1 MDHKSSFNKQLRK
14 EITAR
19 AVMNKEIKSI
29 QENIDINI
37 EEIYNADMEIKR
49 IKKVILK
56 RKKKNRT
63 YTDLSLRVNKLNI
76 SKTDLKNE
84 IEALKQ
90 IISHIEQA
98 KEEVK
103 LKIKQLKKKIKNLP
117 VENPFDFTDYIEKQK
132 EENEIDLGLFL
143 ELAEE
148 NKIIYNQVPINTL
161 IEDMEKLKNGF
172 FTNGYFTLGEEGE
185 IDTNRFFKDSD
196 ELSEFIDKILDKYDN
211 HPSIYY
217 TGNIYRYFKNYKR
230 INRSEHGRGANEF
243 NNIQEY
249 KGNNCYIPSGN
260 GCFLKCIN
268 YIFDKDFSIE
278 YFEFIKSY
286 KRRSNVMSRCRIPE
300 FCKRYK
306 IDIGIYD
313 RNNGRILPRTVKE
326 KNTCVHIHRN
336 HYCVIWKKNRKDS
349 LLNGVD
355 EIEKNFKY
363 IKNKINED
371 NLKQRISYR
380 FPKYKKIDQ
389 LKNVFVFDLETQ
401 NDHEF
406 AEAYAAGLYDV
417 NRFRECWH
425 RDLTPHELVIERKNV
440 TIFDTSNGNCIMN
453 MLKYFSENYDGDERT
468 YIDREGDEIVS
479 SYRLLLVAHN
489 SSGFDSWVVLNSL
502 IKDITDLKII
512 KTARGL
518 ISLSFKCGVK
528 IVNTVE
534 VPQYV
539 KFTCSKSHI
548 KGSLEKIGK
557 EYGLQPELLKG
568 EMDHSLINK
577 NNFAELRHI
586 WEPYL
591 ISDVLC
597 LAFIY
602 ARHSME
608 MQKMTGFGI
617 KDCLTEASL
626 GWKCFGTYNKNR
638 EFYTFNNKY
647 VRDFI
652 RKSIKGGRVG
662 AFNRYFESNQFDE
675 IISTIKKHLKINN
688 NEISNIIDKYLKHIN
703 TKRDEF
709 KLEFENGE
717 KDYRKINNKELDK
730 FLERKLGELN
740 ISKELQKINKDDL
753 LVSYDFNSLYPS
765 AQIDKDSNWAKIE
778 TAYPFKKFMN
788 DAICTLFNSGR
799 WNELNKSAFLTI
811 KYHNPENL
819 IFQHLPVKEKIKNP
833 YKNNR
838 LEEINRMRNG
848 IIIDTLT
855 SVDIVE
861 IVKYG
866 GEVLEVY
873 EGFFCYNLEYNPYT
887 EFVTD
892 MFQKRDLFKSQ
903 GKDLLQNLAKK
914 IGLSVYGGN
923 IRKDINE
930 EYKCVTENWM
940 RENFD
945 DRVKEWFPLKNGN
958 LIEKLEDDEGIDD
971 FDKAK
976 SINTMPSHFG
986 SYILSH
992 SKRLMNSVIKQ
1003 IDGFY
1008 NNNIYYTDTDS
1019 LYIHK
1024 KYWSNLIDNGFV
1036 GKSLGLGKNDYGNS
1050 GIFYAWFLAP
1060 KIKYCLV
1067 IDDFG
1072 IISAKRTFKGY
1083 SEEHRM
1089 IKLEEYI
1096 SLSEGKTVSGR
1107 FSIDW
1112 TKTFEGIKIPHRK
1125 KDCSYCNNKK
1135 FCNDCGE
1142 KPKKNCFNCEM
1153 EKACDPCLDLI
1164 SQKKT
1169 YSTDINTLKRKPS
1182 NQYHQ
1187 MLPHY
1192 EGVYEPKQNNINFE
1206 SAKEILMK
1214 EDYKMVVKR
1223 RFERIY
1229 TALESM
1235 DYTKYED
1242 ISENNEIFVYG
1253 IKQVK
1258 TDKIDNYILI
1268 GCESDELYE
1277 NDKLF
1282 NFWSNKYINNE
1293 IEKRN
1298 FQISGWP
1305 FITLVKRNN
1314 FFKIQSIIT

>member
-1 MDHKSSFNKQLRK
+1 MEHKSSFNKQLRK

-19 AVMNKEIKSI
+19 AVMNKEIKSL

-37 EEIYNADMEIKR
+37 EEIYNVDREIKR
-49 IKKVILK
+49 IKEVILK

-63 YTDLSLRVNKLNI
+63 YTDLSLRINKLNI
-76 SKTDLKNE
+76 SKTDLKNK

-90 IISHIEQA
+90 IISHIENA
-98 KEEVK
+98 KEQVK
-103 LKIKQLKKKIKNLP
+103 LKIKQLKNKIKNLP
-117 VENPFDFTDYIEKQK
+117 KENPFDFTDIVK
-132 EENEIDLGLFL
+132 EDDVIDLGLFL

-148 NKIIYNQVPINTL
+148 NKIIYNQVPVNNL

-196 ELSEFIDKILDKYDN
+196 ELAKFIDKILDKYDD

-217 TGNIYRYFKNYKR
+217 TGNIYRYFKNFKR

-243 NNIQEY
+243 NNIEKY
-249 KGNNCYIPSGN
+249 NGENCYIPSGN

-286 KRRSNVMSRCRIPE
+286 KRRPNVMARCRIPE

-313 RNNGRILPRTVKE
+313 LNSKRILPWTVKQ
-326 KNTCVHIHRN
+326 KNICVYIHRN
-336 HYCVIWKKNRKDS
+336 HYCVIWKKNRRDS

-355 EIEKNFKY
+355 EIDKNFKY
-363 IKNKINED
+363 VKNIINEN
-371 NLKQRISYR
+371 NLNQRIRYR
-380 FPKYKKIDQ
+380 FPKHETIDQ
-389 LKNVFVFDLETQ
+389 LENVFVFDLETHNNQ
-401 NDHEF
+401 EF

-417 NRFRECWH
+417 NRLRDRWH
-425 RDLTPHELVIERKNV
+425 RDLTTDELIIERENV
-440 TIFDTSNGNCIMN
+440 TVFDASNGNCIMN
-453 MLKYFSENYDGDERT
+453 MLKYISENYDGDERT
-468 YIDREGDEIVS
+468 YIDKDGDEIIR

-489 SSGFDSWVVLNSL
+489 GSGFDSWVVLNSL

-518 ISLSFKCGVK
+518 ISLSFRCGVK

-548 KGSLEKIGK
+548 KGSLEKIGR
-557 EYGLQPELLKG
+557 EYNLQPELLKA
-568 EMDHSLINK
+568 EIEHSVINK
-577 NNFAELRHI
+577 NNFVELRHI

-608 MQKMTGFGI
+608 MQKMSGFGI

-626 GWKCFGTYNKNR
+626 GWKCFGTYNKDR
-638 EFYTFNNKY
+638 EFYTFNDKY
-647 VRDFI
+647 VRNFI
-652 RKSIKGGRVG
+652 RKSIEGGRCG

-675 IISTIKKHLKINN
+675 IMSTIKKHLKIND
-688 NEISNIIDKYLKHIN
+688 NEISNIIDKYLKYNN
-703 TKRDEF
+703 TKRDGF
-709 KLEFENGE
+709 KLKFENGE
-717 KDYRKINNKELDK
+717 KDYRKINKKELGK
-730 FLERKLGELN
+730 FLERKLGELE
-740 ISKELQKINKDDL
+740 ISKDLQKINKDDL

-765 AQIDKDSNWAKIE
+765 AQIDKNSTWPKKE
-778 TAYPFKKFMN
+778 TAYPFKKYMN
-788 DAICTLFNSGR
+788 ESICTLFNSGK
-799 WNELNKSAFLTI
+799 WNELNRSAFLTI

-819 IFQHLPVKEKIKNP
+819 IFQHLPIKEKINNP
-833 YKNNR
+833 YKNKR

-887 EFVTD
+887 EIVTD
-892 MFQKRDLFKSQ
+892 MFQKRDMFKSQ

-958 LIEKLEDDEGIDD
+958 LIVKLEDDGGVDD
-971 FDKAK
+971 YDKAK

-992 SKRLMNSVIKQ
+992 SKRLMNNVINQ
-1003 IDGFY
+1003 IKGFY

-1024 KYWSNLIDNGFV
+1024 NHWSTLLEKGFV
-1036 GKSLGLGKNDYGNS
+1036 GKPLGLGKNDYGES

-1072 IISAKRTFKGY
+1072 VISAKRTFKRY

-1089 IKLEEYI
+1089 IKLNEYI

-1112 TKTFEGIKIPHRK
+1112 RKTFEGIKIPHRK
-1125 KDCSYCNNKK
+1125 QDCS
-1135 FCNDCGE
+1135 DCDNRKICSDCII
-1142 KPKKNCFNCEM
+1142 KPKTNCFNCKM
-1153 EKACDPCLDLI
+1153 EKACKICLHLI
-1164 SQKKT
+1164 SQK
-1169 YSTDINTLKRKPS
+1169 N
-1182 NQYHQ
+1182 H
-1187 MLPHY
+1187 
-1192 EGVYEPKQNNINFE
+1192 
-1206 SAKEILMK
+1206 IL
-1214 EDYKMVVKR
+1214 
-1223 RFERIY
+1223 
-1229 TALESM
+1229 
-1235 DYTKYED
+1235 
-1242 ISENNEIFVYG
+1242 
-1253 IKQVK
+1253 Q
-1258 TDKIDNYILI
+1258 ILT
-1268 GCESDELYE
+1268 C
-1277 NDKLF
+1277 
-1282 NFWSNKYINNE
+1282 
-1293 IEKRN
+1293 
-1298 FQISGWP
+1298 
-1305 FITLVKRNN
+1305 
-1314 FFKIQSIIT
+1314 

>member
-1 MDHKSSFNKQLRK
+1 
-14 EITAR
+14 
-19 AVMNKEIKSI
+19 MNKEIETLKGD
-29 QENIDINI
+29 IDKII
-37 EEIYNADMEIKR
+37 EEIYNTDMEIKR

-76 SKTDLKNE
+76 SKTDLKNK

-90 IISHIEQA
+90 IISHIEEV
-98 KEEVK
+98 KNEVK
-103 LKIKQLKKKIKNLP
+103 LEIKQLKQKIKNLP
-117 VENPFDFTDYIEKQK
+117 IENPFDFTEYVKEQE

-161 IEDMEKLKNGF
+161 IDDMEKLKNGF
-172 FTNGYFTLGEEGE
+172 FTNGYFTLVEEGE

-196 ELSEFIDKILDKYDN
+196 KLAKFIDKILDKYDD

-243 NNIQEY
+243 NNIEEY
-249 KGNNCYIPSGN
+249 NGENCYIPSGN

-286 KRRSNVMSRCRIPE
+286 KRRSNVMSQCRIPE

-313 RNNGRILPRTVKE
+313 RNNGRILPRTVKQ
-326 KNTCVHIHRN
+326 KNICVYIHKN

-355 EIEKNFKY
+355 EIDKNFKY

-371 NLKQRISYR
+371 NLKQRICYR
-380 FPKYKKIDQ
+380 FPKYGKIDQ
-389 LKNVFVFDLETQ
+389 LENVFVFDLETQ
-401 NDHEF
+401 NDLEF

-417 NRFRECWH
+417 NRLRECWH
-425 RDLTPHELVIERKNV
+425 RDLTGDELVIERKNV
-440 TIFDTSNGNCIMN
+440 TVFDASNGNCIMN
-453 MLKYFSENYDGDERT
+453 MLKYISENYDGDERT
-468 YIDREGDEIVS
+468 YIDKDGDELVS

-518 ISLSFKCGVK
+518 ISLSFRCGVK
-528 IVNTVE
+528 IVNTCE

-539 KFTCSKSHI
+539 KFTCTKSHI

-626 GWKCFGTYNKNR
+626 GWKCFGTYNKDR
-638 EFYTFNNKY
+638 EFYTFNDKY

-662 AFNRYFESNQFDE
+662 AFNRYFESNQCEE
-675 IISTIKKHLKINN
+675 ILNTIKKHLKINDD
-688 NEISNIIDKYLKHIN
+688 EISNIIDKYLKYFN

-709 KLEFENGE
+709 KTEFENGE

-765 AQIDKDSNWAKIE
+765 AQIDKDSTWPKIE
-778 TAYPFKKFMN
+778 TAYPFKKYMN
-788 DAICTLFNSGR
+788 DAICYLFNSGK
-799 WNELNKSAFLTI
+799 WNQLKRSAFLTI

-861 IVKYG
+861 IVKCG
-866 GEVLEVY
+866 GVILHIY
-873 EGFFCYNLEYNPYT
+873 EGFFCHNLEFNPYT

-914 IGLSVYGGN
+914 N
-923 IRKDINE
+923 R
-930 EYKCVTENWM
+930 
-940 RENFD
+940 
-945 DRVKEWFPLKNGN
+945 
-958 LIEKLEDDEGIDD
+958 
-971 FDKAK
+971 
-976 SINTMPSHFG
+976 
-986 SYILSH
+986 
-992 SKRLMNSVIKQ
+992 
-1003 IDGFY
+1003 
-1008 NNNIYYTDTDS
+1008 
-1019 LYIHK
+1019 
-1024 KYWSNLIDNGFV
+1024 
-1036 GKSLGLGKNDYGNS
+1036 
-1050 GIFYAWFLAP
+1050 
-1060 KIKYCLV
+1060 
-1067 IDDFG
+1067 
-1072 IISAKRTFKGY
+1072 IISIWR
-1083 SEEHRM
+1083 
-1089 IKLEEYI
+1089 
-1096 SLSEGKTVSGR
+1096 
-1107 FSIDW
+1107 
-1112 TKTFEGIKIPHRK
+1112 
-1125 KDCSYCNNKK
+1125 
-1135 FCNDCGE
+1135 
-1142 KPKKNCFNCEM
+1142 
-1153 EKACDPCLDLI
+1153 
-1164 SQKKT
+1164 
-1169 YSTDINTLKRKPS
+1169 
-1182 NQYHQ
+1182 QY
-1187 MLPHY
+1187 
-1192 EGVYEPKQNNINFE
+1192 
-1206 SAKEILMK
+1206 
-1214 EDYKMVVKR
+1214 
-1223 RFERIY
+1223 
-1229 TALESM
+1229 
-1235 DYTKYED
+1235 
-1242 ISENNEIFVYG
+1242 
-1253 IKQVK
+1253 
-1258 TDKIDNYILI
+1258 
-1268 GCESDELYE
+1268 
-1277 NDKLF
+1277 
-1282 NFWSNKYINNE
+1282 
-1293 IEKRN
+1293 
-1298 FQISGWP
+1298 
-1305 FITLVKRNN
+1305 
-1314 FFKIQSIIT
+1314 